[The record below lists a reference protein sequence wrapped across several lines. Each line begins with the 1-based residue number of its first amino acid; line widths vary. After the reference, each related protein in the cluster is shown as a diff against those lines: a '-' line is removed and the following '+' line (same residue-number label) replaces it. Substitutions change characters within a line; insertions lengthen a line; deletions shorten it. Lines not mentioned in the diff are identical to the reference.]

1 MARMR
6 ACIFVL
12 AGVIAASAVTMGNP
26 VWVGVGNRSTVV
38 NPAYDLWPTI
48 EGTVRYQG
56 PVFSE
61 DDANW
66 REAETYEGVPIP
78 HVLQALGGI
87 PEGEHLHVI
96 AGDGF
101 SKEFPREVAMGES
114 PLGTPILAWTVDG
127 ETNPEWPPLPVLVF
141 LPEDGDV
148 SNERM
153 VEALGPL
160 AHTFDGRPSASGL
173 RIRGVAWL
181 TTGWDGQLESLPE
194 HPELWPDPDAEL
206 AVVGEKR
213 RTYSILELMAT
224 FVAIIGRGEYV
235 TTTERLVK
243 RSYEGVPL
251 HDLLGS
257 WADDAMVEIVAADG
271 YRMRHK
277 YRDLADD
284 EGQWILAFRS
294 NGEFLAPDVGPLRMV
309 KVGPQTPRFEGAL
322 SAKMVVGV
330 EVQGTYL
337 PYTLTLTGEHQRVFD
352 RAELEAGVACP
363 CNTSTVTVSRR
374 GETSEYSGIP
384 LWRLLAYVDD
394 SMFPTPERG
403 IFYDDRH
410 FNDELAAH
418 GYTVEINAADGYT
431 QTVSSE
437 LVARDDRYIIALK
450 HEGRFINEEDGGPL
464 WFVWDDSAP
473 VPEELRRVR
482 EVVNVS
488 ILWDE

>member
-6 ACIFVL
+6 ACIVVL
-12 AGVIAASAVTMGNP
+12 AGVIAASAVTTGNV
-26 VWVGVGNRSTVV
+26 VWVGVEDRSIVV
-38 NPAYDLWPTI
+38 DPAYDLWPTI

-61 DDANW
+61 EDPNW
-66 REAETYEGVPIP
+66 QEAETYEGVAIP
-78 HVLQALGGI
+78 AVLRALGGI
-87 PEGEHLHVI
+87 PEGQHLHVV

-101 SKEFPREVAMGES
+101 AKKLPPDVAMGES
-114 PLGTPILAWTVDG
+114 PLGTPILAWIVDG

-173 RIRGVAWL
+173 RIRGVSWL
-181 TTGWDGQLESLPE
+181 TTEWDGRLDALPE
-194 HPELWPDPDAEL
+194 HPELWPNPDTEL
-206 AVVGEKR
+206 AVVGEER
-213 RTYSILELMAT
+213 RTYTIPELMAT
-224 FVAIIGRGEYV
+224 FVAANGQGEYI
-235 TTTERLVK
+235 TTTERLVE
-243 RSYEGVPL
+243 RSYEGIPL

-271 YRMRHK
+271 YRMRYK
-277 YRDLADD
+277 YGDLADE
-284 EGQWILAFRS
+284 EGQWILAFRAD
-294 NGEFLAPDVGPLRMV
+294 GEFLPPDQGPLRLV
-309 KVGPQTPRFEGAL
+309 KVGPQAPRFEGAL

-330 EVQGTYL
+330 EVEGTYL
-337 PYTLTLTGEHQRVFD
+337 PYTLTLAGERERIFD

-363 CNTSTVTVSRR
+363 CHTSTVTVSRR

-394 SMFPTPERG
+394 ALFPPPEKG
-403 IFYDDRH
+403 IHYEDRH
-410 FNDELAAH
+410 FNDELAAD
-418 GYTVEINAADGYT
+418 GYTVEIHAADGYT
-431 QTVSSE
+431 QTVSSQ
-437 LVARDDRYIIALK
+437 LVARDDRFLIALK
-450 HEGRFINEEDGGPL
+450 HEGRFISEEDGGPL

-482 EVVNVS
+482 QVVNVS